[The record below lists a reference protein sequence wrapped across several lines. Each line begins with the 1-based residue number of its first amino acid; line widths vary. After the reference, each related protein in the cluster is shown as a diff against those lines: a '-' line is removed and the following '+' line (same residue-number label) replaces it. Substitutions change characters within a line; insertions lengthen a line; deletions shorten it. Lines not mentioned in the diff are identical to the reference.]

1 MNRKM
6 PGTKS
11 SLTNPKLW
19 AIFILYI
26 ITAGYAIAHHE
37 LWGDEIHSWNIAK
50 ASGSI
55 SDLLTNTRYEGHPPV
70 WYFILWTIS
79 KFTHNPD
86 YIQVVQFI
94 IAGSVVFLVLF
105 YSPFPFITKLLLPF
119 GYFFLFEYGML
130 SRNYALGIFLA
141 FCICIIIRK
150 DFKSKLLLYYA
161 LLFSM
166 SNTHLLA
173 LLLAGSLHLYFLLLN
188 IEQKKR
194 NLLLHVVLG
203 VIIFLP
209 SLYFIFPPSDS
220 GLNVRFLLS
229 AGDIHQL
236 SIVSKAPLRA
246 FFPIP
251 AWWNYNFWNT
261 QFLLDL
267 QNKNMV
273 LKVVSLLLSATFVG
287 MIMFLLKNNKKCLAA
302 FTANLVLTFLIAF
315 IFPLTAARYTGF
327 IYVSFI
333 AAYWLY
339 CYETPTGRI
348 SNLLIILLLSLQLIT
363 GVFAISKDIKFP
375 FSNSPRIN
383 EILNKIPAN
392 ERVVT
397 DIGCVNN
404 VSAFTGKAM
413 YCMGPDR
420 EVSFVQWNNEF
431 KLTTP
436 NPYFN
441 SITKLFQKEGLK
453 KVYLISIY
461 TPQTLS
467 QFDSRL
473 ENSFQLKLIDK
484 REGAIEKWSNLYLY
498 QISALP

>member
-1 MNRKM
+1 MNQNL

-19 AIFILYI
+19 AIFFLYI

-50 ASGSI
+50 ASGSFF
-55 SDLLTNTRYEGHPPV
+55 DLLTNTRYEGHPPV

-79 KFTHNPD
+79 KFTYNTD
-86 YIQVVQFI
+86 YIQVVQFLM
-94 IAGSVVFLVLF
+94 ACSFVFLVLF
-105 YSPFPFITKLLLPF
+105 YSPFPFITKLLIPF
-119 GYFFLFEYGML
+119 GYFFIFEYAVL
-130 SRNYALGIFLA
+130 SRNYAIGIFLA
-141 FCICIIIRK
+141 FCICIIIRR

-161 LLFSM
+161 LLFFM

-188 IEQKKR
+188 IEQKKGS
-194 NLLLHVVLG
+194 LLLHIVLG
-203 VIIFLP
+203 VLIFLP
-209 SLYFIFPPSDS
+209 SVYFIFPPSDS
-220 GLNVRFLLS
+220 GLNASFLLS
-229 AGDIHQL
+229 TGEIHQL
-236 SIVSKAPLRA
+236 SIVSKSPLRA

-261 QFLLDL
+261 QFMLDL
-267 QNKNMV
+267 QNKSLV
-273 LKVVSLLLSATFVG
+273 LKVVSLLMSAIFAG
-287 MIMFLLKNNKKCLAA
+287 MAMFLLKNNKKSLAV
-302 FTANLVLTFLIAF
+302 FIVNLVLTFLIAF
-315 IFPLTAARYTGF
+315 IFPLTAMRYTGF
-327 IYVSFI
+327 IYVGFI
-333 AAYWLY
+333 SAYWLY

-348 SNLLIILLLSLQLIT
+348 SNWLIILLLSIQLIA
-363 GVFAISKDIKFP
+363 GVFAIAKDIRFP
-375 FSNSPRIN
+375 FSNAPRIN

-392 ERVVT
+392 EKVVT

-413 YCMGPDR
+413 YCIGPDR

-498 QISALP
+498 QVSALP